1 MPMRRVIRD
10 SYLPVALE
18 GETVSCRVRRSARRR
33 TLALRVAAGGEVIV
47 NAPLRA
53 AESLLLGF
61 VARHH
66 DWIKTQRQQA
76 MQPPS
81 AWEDGRM
88 LPYQGKPLRL
98 CLGPVPKGR
107 GGVQRMGD
115 ELHCQTDS
123 PDKTEARVLRWYRD
137 TARALLEERLASHAA
152 RIGRSVPVFR
162 LSNARTRWGSLSPL
176 GVVSLNW
183 RLVKA
188 SPDEMDYVI
197 CHELAHFRERNHS
210 PAFWQ
215 EVAHLFPQWR
225 EVRRRLRENGRFLFE
240 F

>member
-1 MPMRRVIRD
+1 MPVRRVIKD
-10 SYLPVALE
+10 SYLPVLLE

-61 VARHH
+61 VSRHH

-76 MQPPS
+76 MRPPS
-81 AWEDGRM
+81 VWEDGRM
-88 LPYQGKPLRL
+88 LPYQGRVLRL
-98 CLGPVPKGR
+98 RLVHVPKGR
-107 GGVQRMGD
+107 GGVQCMGD
-115 ELHCQTDS
+115 ELHCQTAL
-123 PDKTEARVLRWYRD
+123 PEKAEALVLRWYRD
-137 TARALLEERLASHAA
+137 TARGVLAARLASHAE
-152 RIGRSVPVFR
+152 RIGRTVPAFR
-162 LSNARTRWGSLSPL
+162 LSNARTRWGSLSPV

-183 RLVKA
+183 RLIKA

-197 CHELAHFRERNHS
+197 CHELAHFRERNHA

-215 EVAHLFPQWR
+215 EVARLFPEWR
-225 EVRRRLRENGRFLFE
+225 EVRRRLRENGRFFFE